1 VARELHSDGPFKPK
15 PVFICSHPCDPEL
28 DCLTCD
34 AARATAAAPGY
45 FPIAHF
51 GNPERLFIDGAFEY
65 NNPSFAVYGH
75 YTDPDMK
82 APLESARLRFINIGT
97 GSAPEKPMDDASL
110 PRRLG
115 HRARNRLISAPNLF
129 RAVKQSIVDTERAY
143 YHLKITARN
152 NSKLELYRFS
162 SQNDVHKVK
171 LDAYKK
177 LDEIERLTGEYLA
190 EPGVQ
195 DELDKVARV
204 LADDFKMRKQAARAS
219 ATQPQATRTTSEI
232 TEIILDGMPIA
243 RRTSRDLDRLA
254 TQGLNIVTPGPTDPL
269 TGTTNVPTDEPPER
283 LNTGDEHGPL
293 DPINKEV
300 SSPLEPNSSSLAGL
314 GTT

>member
-1 VARELHSDGPFKPK
+1 VTRELHSDGPFKPK

-51 GNPERLFIDGAFEY
+51 GKPERLFIDGAFGY

-82 APLESARLRFINIGT
+82 APLESARLRLINIGT
-97 GSAPEKPMDDASL
+97 GSPPEKPMDEASL

-115 HRARNRLISAPNLF
+115 RRARNRLISAPNLF
-129 RAVKQSIVDTERAY
+129 RAMKQSILDTEMAY
-143 YHLKITARN
+143 SHLMFIARN
-152 NSKLELYRFS
+152 NSKLELHRFS
-162 SQNDVHKVK
+162 SRNDVHKVK
-171 LDAYKK
+171 LDAHKK
-177 LDEIERLTGEYLA
+177 LDEIERLTREYLA

-195 DELDKVARV
+195 AELDKVAQA
-204 LADDFKMRKQAARAS
+204 LADDFTLRNQASRTS
-219 ATQPQATRTTSEI
+219 AAEPQATATASENAD
-232 TEIILDGMPIA
+232 IILDDAPTA
-243 RRTSRDLDRLA
+243 RRTSRDLDKLA
-254 TQGLNIVTPGPTDPL
+254 TQGLNVVTPGSTDLL

-283 LNTGDEHGPL
+283 LNTGDEQGPL
-293 DPINKEV
+293 DPIIKEV
-300 SSPLEPNSSSLAGL
+300 SSPLELNSSSLAGL

>member
-1 VARELHSDGPFKPK
+1 VARELHTDGPFKPK

-75 YTDPDMK
+75 YTDPDMQ

-97 GSAPEKPMDDASL
+97 GSAPEKRTDNALL

-115 HRARNRLISAPNLF
+115 HRARNRLVSAPNLF
-129 RAVKQSIVDTERAY
+129 RAAKRSITDAEMAY
-143 YHLKITARN
+143 YHLMITARN

-171 LDAYKK
+171 LDAHRK
-177 LDEIERLTGEYLA
+177 LGEIERLTREYLA
-190 EPGVQ
+190 EPEVSA
-195 DELDKVARV
+195 ELDKVARV
-204 LADDFKMRKQAARAS
+204 LAGDFDMRKQAARAS
-219 ATQPQATRTTSEI
+219 TAEPQATTTASEI
-232 TEIILDGMPIA
+232 TEIILDGMPIP

-254 TQGLNIVTPGPTDPL
+254 TQGLSVVTPGSTDLL

-283 LNTGDEHGPL
+283 LNIGDEHRAL
-293 DPINKEV
+293 DLIHKAIG
-300 SSPLEPNSSSLAGL
+300 SALEPNSSSLAGL
-314 GTT
+314 GIA